1 VDRPASILVV
11 DDVAANIE
19 LLEGLL
25 ATRGYRVIAAGSG
38 EEALERVRCEVP
50 DLVLLDVLMPGM
62 DGYETCRRLRAD
74 PATAA
79 LPVILITASGD
90 QEKLQAIEA
99 GADDFILK
107 PLHHAELLARVRS
120 LLRIKAYHDTIRE
133 QAAQLADWN
142 RTLED
147 RVQTQVAELERL
159 GRLRRFVSPRLAEL
173 LLSGEGERLLASH
186 RRQIAAVC
194 CALPGF
200 AAFAE
205 TTAPEEVMDVLRAYH
220 HLLGTVVFDFD
231 GTVGMLA
238 ADQATVFFNDP
249 LPCDSPAERAVRMAL
264 ALRDRL
270 EPLLV
275 GWRKRGYSLEFGAAV
290 DLGYATLGILG
301 FEGRAEYGAVG
312 PVVHVAS
319 ALCEEAGGGQVLATQ
334 RVLAETEALVEAS
347 ELGELTPRRLARP
360 TRVFAVE
367 RLRPPVEPRARPEPL
382 TERERQVASLV
393 AQGLSTRQIADAL
406 VIAEGTAR
414 IHVEHI
420 LTKLDLHSRA
430 QLAAWAVH
438 HGLLPTPG

>member
-1 VDRPASILVV
+1 MAALRMAATLPLH
-11 DDVAANIE
+11 DV
-19 LLEGLL
+19 
-25 ATRGYRVIAAGSG
+25 TRGYRVITAGSG
-38 EEALERVRCEVP
+38 EEALERVACEQP
-50 DLVLLDVLMPGM
+50 ELVLLDVLMPGL
-62 DGYETCRRLRAD
+62 DGYETCRRLRAE
-74 PATAA
+74 PASAA
-79 LPVILITASGD
+79 LPVVLITASGD

-99 GADDFILK
+99 GADDFVLK
-107 PLHHAELLARVRS
+107 PLHQAELLARVRS
-120 LLRIKAYHDTIRE
+120 LLRIKAYHDTSRD

-147 RVQTQVAELERL
+147 RVQAQVAELERL

-173 LLSGEGERLLASH
+173 LLSAEGERLLASH

-220 HLLGTVVFDFD
+220 NLLGTVVFDFE
-231 GTVGMLA
+231 GTVGTLA
-238 ADQATVFFNDP
+238 AEQATVFFNDP
-249 LPCDSPAERAVRMAL
+249 LPCDSPAEQAVRMAL
-264 ALRDRL
+264 GLRDRL
-270 EPLLV
+270 EPLLA
-275 GWRKRGYSLEFGAAV
+275 GWRKRGHGLEFGAGV
-290 DLGYATLGILG
+290 DLGYATLGTLG

-312 PVVHVAS
+312 PVVHVAG
-319 ALCEEAGGGQVLATQ
+319 ALCDEARGGQILATH
-334 RVLAETEALVEAS
+334 RVLAETEALVEAP
-347 ELGELTPRRLARP
+347 ELGEVVPRQLARAI
-360 TRVFAVE
+360 RVFTVE
-367 RLRPPVEPRARPEPL
+367 RLRPPTEPQGRPEPL

-393 AQGLSTRQIADAL
+393 AQGLSTRQIAEAL

-438 HGLLPTPG
+438 QGLLPSVR